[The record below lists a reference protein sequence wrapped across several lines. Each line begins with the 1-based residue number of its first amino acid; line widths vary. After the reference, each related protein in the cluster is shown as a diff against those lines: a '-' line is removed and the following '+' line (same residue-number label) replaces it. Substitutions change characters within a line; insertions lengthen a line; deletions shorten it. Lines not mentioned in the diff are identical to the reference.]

1 MNIGWTEGLL
11 VAGTVALAGL
21 KLAGQVDASWVTVFV
36 PALLAV
42 VSSRSG

>member
-1 MNIGWTEGLL
+1 MNLGWTEGLL
-11 VAGTVALAGL
+11 VAGTVVLAGL
-21 KLAGQVDASWVTVFV
+21 KLAGQVEASWVTVVV

>member
-1 MNIGWTEGLL
+1 MNVGWTEGLL
-11 VAGTVALAGL
+11 VAGTVVLAGL

>member
-1 MNIGWTEGLL
+1 MSFGWTEWLL
-11 VAGTVALAGL
+11 FAGTVALAGL
-21 KLAGQVDASWVTVFV
+21 KLAGQVDASWVAVSV